1 MKITCQTCH
10 AKYTVA
16 DEKVVGRIAKIKCKK
31 CSSTIVVNGNDP
43 SLLAAGGMPDA
54 PAGGAPPEEDDG
66 ATRVFAESPSNA
78 MSGAEAEWTV
88 NLSESDQPTMTTAAL
103 AQALAS
109 GAVPMDTYVWRDSL
123 PDWTAAGDIPELQA
137 AMRAMAG
144 AGVPAAPAYA
154 PPPAQSYAQE
164 PDEGLGA
171 TMMMPEGSRPAAPAP
186 AQEHALSGTVMM
198 AESPHRAE
206 NTAMAARKDK
216 GRGSVD
222 LFGARS
228 DGAAPKPPV
237 VNYGGGSQ
245 TGERNENSVLFSL
258 SALTATENAA
268 KAPKAR
274 SEAGVIDFTPAKS
287 PPKTGG
293 RAAMDDLMNISGG
306 GFGAAPV
313 LAPPPLLAPVVEA
326 PPPSMPPPSLAPV
339 AAAPGMPQGG
349 MGGPMMYIP
358 PAAPQ
363 KKSPLPIILGAVAAV
378 AVLGAVA
385 LFLVGGGDKPT
396 TPGATATEQAA
407 TTAAPPTAT
416 ETAAPPVTPPPADT
430 AVAAV
435 DPGEKDKGDAVD
447 PGKPASDKEPKG
459 SSGSAGAAATSTK
472 TDTKTKEPAAAAT
485 PPPAETA
492 KPAETAAPAAGGSGN
507 EFSRSAATS
516 ALGAAAGSARSC
528 KKPDGP
534 TGTGKVKVTFAPS
547 GNVTSAQVQGAP
559 FAGTSVGGCVAGVF
573 RGAHVPPFDGSPVT
587 VTKSFTI
594 N

>member
-54 PAGGAPPEEDDG
+54 PAGGAAHEEDDG

-88 NLSESDQPTMTTAAL
+88 NLSESDQPTLSTSAL

-109 GAVPMDTYVWRDSL
+109 GAIPMDTYVWRDSL
-123 PDWTAAGDIPELQA
+123 PDWTAAGDLPELQA

-144 AGVPAAPAYA
+144 ASGSAPAAPAYA
-154 PPPAQSYAQE
+154 APSAPSYANE
-164 PDEGLGA
+164 PDQGLGA

-186 AQEHALSGTVMM
+186 AQEHALAGTMMM

-216 GRGSVD
+216 SRGAVD
-222 LFGARS
+222 LFGAREG
-228 DGAAPKPPV
+228 DAPKPPV
-237 VNYGGGSQ
+237 VNYGGSH

-268 KAPKAR
+268 KAPKPR
-274 SEAGVIDFTPAKS
+274 SEAGFIDFTPAKS
-287 PPKTGG
+287 PAKSGG
-293 RAAMDDLMNISGG
+293 RAAMDDLMNMSGG
-306 GFGAAPV
+306 GFGAAV

-339 AAAPGMPQGG
+339 AAAPGMPQGS
-349 MGGPMMYIP
+349 MGAPMLYIP

-363 KKSPLPIILGAVAAV
+363 KKSPLPLILGAVAAV

-385 LFLVGGGDKPT
+385 FFVVGGGDKPT

-407 TTAAPPTAT
+407 TTATPPTA
-416 ETAAPPVTPPPADT
+416 ETAAAPVTPPPTDT

-435 DPGEKDKGDAVD
+435 DPGEKEKADAVD
-447 PGKPASDKEPKG
+447 PTKPPPEKEPKG
-459 SSGSAGAAATSTK
+459 GSAGATSTK
-472 TDTKTKEPAAAAT
+472 TDTKPKEPAAAAT

-492 KPAETAAPAAGGSGN
+492 KPTETPPPASGN

-534 TGTGKVKVTFAPS
+534 TGGGKVKVTFAPS

-573 RGAHVPPFDGSPVT
+573 RGARVPPFDGSPVT